1 MIVRLKFME
10 EVKKRGVFE
19 FVLRSFDEGDDFW
32 IVDAFLEFFE
42 DRALL
47 RALVAVEDVAF
58 GFFEI
63 MEAHKLFFDKVLDLF
78 DGAYCWRVFDFSFDR
93 FDDLV

>member
-10 EVKKRGVFE
+10 EVEKRGVFE
-19 FVLRSFDEGDDFW
+19 FVLRPFDQGDDFW

-47 RALVAVEDVAF
+47 RALVAIEDVAF

-63 MEAHKLFFDKVLDLF
+63 MEAHELFFDKVLDLF
-78 DGAYCWRVFDFSFDR
+78 DGAYCWRVFDFGFDR